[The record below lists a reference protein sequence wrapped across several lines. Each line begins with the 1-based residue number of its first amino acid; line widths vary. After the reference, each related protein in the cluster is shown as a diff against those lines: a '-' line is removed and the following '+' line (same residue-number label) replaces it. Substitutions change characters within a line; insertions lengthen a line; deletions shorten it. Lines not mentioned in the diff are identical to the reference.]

1 MFSKEMFGNRIILD
15 NPWWQ
20 TGTVDQGYIS
30 AKPRRFLEKFYRFLR
45 LDGLQRSILLMGSRR
60 VGKTWLMQ
68 HAIQRLIKEDNIP
81 VKNIIFLPIDVP
93 VYRGCELEELIRESC
108 LFSGSDPRA
117 GRLFV
122 FLDEIQYMKDWET
135 SLKTLVDSYPNIH
148 FAASG
153 SAASVLLNGNGASES
168 GAGRFTVLKLA
179 PLSFYEYCWM
189 VGEDER
195 MFESMEYANKRFL
208 DYVNFGG
215 YPELVA
221 NVAIRSNP
229 RQFIQRD
236 IVDKVLLRDLPSLY
250 HIDDVRDLQAFF
262 SYVGFH
268 SGTVQSYESLSQGSG
283 LSKHTVAN
291 LIRYLEEA
299 FLIVRHDR
307 VNVNA
312 LSLKRAMQFK
322 LYLTNPSL
330 RAAMFQPAGAVD
342 DPFFGHIIE
351 TAVAAQLGI
360 DEDRASWR
368 YANWRI
374 GKGTHEVDFVRID
387 EGTQRAAS
395 MFEVKWSDGPFDHP
409 AEVKDVVCFAERNG
423 IRQVVVT
430 SRSQEGTKHM
440 GGVDL
445 KYVSTT
451 RFAYNLGKE
460 LLAK

>member
-1 MFSKEMFGNRIILD
+1 MFSREMFGNRIKLD

-20 TGTVDQGYIS
+20 TGGVDQVYTLV
-30 AKPRRFLEKFYRFLR
+30 KPRRFLEKFYRFLM
-45 LDGLQRSILLMGSRR
+45 LDGLRRAILLMGPRR

-68 HAIQRLIKEDNIP
+68 HAIQRLVAEDNIP

-93 VYRGCELEELIRESC
+93 VYHGCELEELIRAAC
-108 LFSGSDPRA
+108 RFAGSNPRTD
-117 GRLFV
+117 RLFV
-122 FLDEIQYMKDWET
+122 FFDEIQYMKDWET
-135 SLKTLVDSYPNIH
+135 SLKTLTDAYPNIR

-153 SAASVLLNGNGASES
+153 SAASVLVKGARES
-168 GAGRFTVLKLA
+168 GAGRFTDLKLA
-179 PLSFYEYCWM
+179 PLSFYEYCLM
-189 VGEDER
+189 IGEDER
-195 MFESMEYANKRFL
+195 MFESMEYANKCFI
-208 DYVNFGG
+208 DYVNYGG

-221 NVAIRSNP
+221 NNAVRSNP

-262 SYVGFH
+262 SYVAFH
-268 SGTVQSYESLSQGSG
+268 SGMVQSYEGLSQGAG

-291 LIRYLEEA
+291 LLKYLEEA

-307 VNVNA
+307 VDVNA

-322 LYLTNPSL
+322 LYLANPSL

-368 YANWRI
+368 YANWKV
-374 GKGTHEVDFVRID
+374 GKDNREVDFVRID

-409 AEVKDVVCFAERNG
+409 AEIKEAVYFAERNRLKQ
-423 IRQVVVT
+423 IVVT
-430 SRSQEGTKHM
+430 SRSQEGVKHM
-440 GGVDL
+440 GEIEL

-460 LLAK
+460 LLVK